1 MVVHTITLPDMR
13 HGDEPRS
20 VIWDD
25 EGGTVTGEHS
35 RVPWMQGILAEPT
48 PVVMSDASGTATL
61 RDPGHDP
68 ADFLLMLGLSYW
80 PVLDEPLRSSLPPV
94 FHGVEMT
101 RIEVNP
107 LQPGEV
113 A

>member
-1 MVVHTITLPDMR
+1 MAVHTIMLPEG
-13 HGDEPRS
+13 HNGPIRS

-25 EGGTVTGEHS
+25 EAGTVTGEHS

-48 PVVMSDASGTATL
+48 PVVMDDVMGTATL

-94 FHGVEMT
+94 FSGVEVT
-101 RIEVNP
+101 RIEAGKLP
-107 LQPGEV
+107 YGAV

>member
-1 MVVHTITLPDMR
+1 MTVHTIMLPEG
-13 HGDEPRS
+13 HNGPTRS
-20 VIWDD
+20 IIWDD
-25 EGGTVTGEHS
+25 EAGTVTGEHS

-80 PVLDEPLRSSLPPV
+80 PVLDEPLRSSLPPI
-94 FHGVEMT
+94 FDGVEVT
-101 RIEVNP
+101 RIEAGKLP
-107 LQPGEV
+107 YGAV